1 MKRYRQILTAALLL
15 STALLIT
22 NPAAA
27 VSYPY
32 EFHTDARM
40 QHRSLGPVENAYGY
54 MNIVTDDQGHG
65 VINVMFSNAS
75 LLEVALFNARVR
87 FLSAAGELLTEEHF
101 DCWIDAAGYREPIEC
116 KITKPLALSGFD
128 TVEVDFY
135 LSDVPD
141 VTAEVTMYQTHA
153 ASYLEFPAQ

>member
-15 STALLIT
+15 AAALLIT
-22 NPAAA
+22 NPASA

-40 QHRSLGPVENAYGY
+40 QHRGLGQVENAYGY
-54 MNIVTDDQGHG
+54 MNILTDGKGHG

-75 LLEVALFNARVR
+75 PLEVALFNARVR
-87 FLSAAGELLTEEHF
+87 FLNAAGEVLAEEHF
-101 DCWIDAAGYREPIEC
+101 DCWIDAAGYREATEC
-116 KITKPLALSGFD
+116 KVTKPLALSGFD
-128 TVEVDFY
+128 AVEVDFY

-141 VTAEVTMYQTHA
+141 VTAEATMYQTNA
-153 ASYLEFPAQ
+153 ASYLE